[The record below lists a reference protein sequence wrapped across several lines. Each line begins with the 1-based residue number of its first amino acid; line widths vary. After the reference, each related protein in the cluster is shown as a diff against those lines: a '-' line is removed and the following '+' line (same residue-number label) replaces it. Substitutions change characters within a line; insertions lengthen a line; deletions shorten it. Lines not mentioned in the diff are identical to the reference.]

1 MAALTWRLLSEAPI
15 FVGYGRLLGVSARR
29 CCCYLNCL
37 FLLQNSLRA
46 SRAALGGGEILLCSI
61 LVVFWVVEPW
71 AVTKAQIV
79 GP

>member
-1 MAALTWRLLSEAPI
+1 MATLTWCLLSEAPI

-29 CCCYLNCL
+29 CCYINCL

-61 LVVFWVVEPW
+61 LVVFWVAEPW
-71 AVTKAQIV
+71 AVTKVQIV